1 MGCQALWFFS
11 FCQQVVSTVSPQL
24 YLMWPSCSAT
34 DVEAQYQGSSAPAL
48 VTLGLPGEARGQS
61 THTYFLLTPALGA
74 SENSLVLSAMT
85 IETSP
90 PQRKADRD
98 TAISL
103 IAVTFFPPF
112 FLLLS
117 QLVALSSIQWLKTQ
131 TSMSAWTLADLSFAP
146 SISYQALPVFPPEY
160 LWNRASPLPSA
171 GASWLEPMSSHLGYC
186 RSFSWATLPLA
197 LLPSNS
203 FSALLSETSS

>member
-90 PQRKADRD
+90 TPTQGRQGY
-98 TAISL
+98 SHL
-103 IAVTFFPPF
+103 FNSCH
-112 FLLLS
+112 LLS
-117 QLVALSSIQWLKTQ
+117 SLFSSSISVSGTIIH
-131 TSMSAWTLADLSFAP
+131 SMT
-146 SISYQALPVFPPEY
+146 
-160 LWNRASPLPSA
+160 
-171 GASWLEPMSSHLGYC
+171 
-186 RSFSWATLPLA
+186 
-197 LLPSNS
+197 
-203 FSALLSETSS
+203 